1 MMKKTYEKP
10 ELNVKAF
17 DVEDVITLSDPNS
30 RKLLQVG
37 DFMEN
42 PINMRDLNS
51 APGND

>member
-1 MMKKTYEKP
+1 MKKTYEKP
-10 ELNVKAF
+10 ELNVEQF

-37 DFMEN
+37 DRFEN
-42 PINMRDLNS
+42 PIDLGGLNS